1 MRTAIISSLTD
12 VRVTSFDTLAMVCS
26 ALKEI
31 SSSEDEIDEVSQVVR
46 DFYSSLHLWI
56 NLEFGSFEKLLLVS
70 DSETFSHC
78 SE

>member
-46 DFYSSLHLWI
+46 DFYSSLHL
-56 NLEFGSFEKLLLVS
+56 
-70 DSETFSHC
+70 
-78 SE
+78 